1 MKTYTAIYNSKSRA
15 PVVVQFSTFSK
26 ELANAAAHRY
36 ARDNVLSLDT
46 VKEAA

>member
-1 MKTYTAIYNSKSRA
+1 MKTYTAIYNSKS
-15 PVVVQFSTFSK
+15 PKPIIVQFATFSK

-46 VKEAA
+46 VKAAA